1 MIRKLI
7 IPLLIL
13 LFFIIAATLIESF
26 THNNFDQ
33 AEKSDTII
41 ILGGGDQ
48 GRVQQAAR
56 LYESGYADNVIITP
70 VEERYTSEELVTILR
85 HYGFSEED
93 ITVEEES
100 TSTYSNAQETIEIMD
115 SKNFDSA
122 LVVTS
127 DYHIKR
133 SKIAFERVN
142 DESKEFHYI
151 AATNLE
157 GEKWHER
164 EDAYKH
170 WFNEFIKVWGYRLGL
185 YKFLG

>member
-1 MIRKLI
+1 MIKKII

-13 LFFIIAATLIESF
+13 FILTATLIESF
-26 THNNFDQ
+26 NHDYFDQ
-33 AEKSDTII
+33 PEKSDTII

-48 GRVQQAAR
+48 GRVQQAAD
-56 LYESGYADNVIITP
+56 LYQSGYADNVIITP
-70 VEERYTSEELVTILR
+70 VEERYTSAELITILR
-85 HYGFSEED
+85 HYGFNEED

-100 TSTYSNAQETIEIMD
+100 TSTYSNAEKTIEILD

-133 SKIAFERVN
+133 AKIAFERLN
-142 DESKEFHYI
+142 DGSKDFHYI
-151 AATNLE
+151 PATNLG

-164 EDAYKH
+164 EDANKH

-185 YKFLG
+185 YKFFD

>member
-1 MIRKLI
+1 MKKKII

-13 LFFIIAATLIESF
+13 LTFISVAILVDSLNH
-26 THNNFDQ
+26 THSDQ
-33 AEKSDTII
+33 LAKSDTII

-70 VEERYTSEELVTILR
+70 VEGRYTSEELITILR
-85 HYGFSEED
+85 HYGFAEED

-100 TSTYSNAQETIEIMD
+100 TSTYSNAQKTIEIMNRN
-115 SKNFDSA
+115 NFDSA
-122 LVVTS
+122 LIVTS
-127 DYHIKR
+127 DYHMKR
-133 SKIAFERVN
+133 AKIAFDRLN

-151 AATNLE
+151 PATNLA

-164 EDAYKH
+164 EDAHIH
-170 WFNEFIKVWGYRLGL
+170 WFNEFLKVWGYRLGL
-185 YKFLG
+185 YKFFG

>member
-1 MIRKLI
+1 MRKKI
-7 IPLLIL
+7 IILLLIL
-13 LFFIIAATLIESF
+13 LIFILVATLLDSLNY
-26 THNNFDQ
+26 TYNDQ
-33 AEKSDTII
+33 PKQSDTII

-70 VEERYTSEELVTILR
+70 VEERYTSEELITILR
-85 HYGFSEED
+85 HYGFDEGD

-100 TSTYSNAQETIEIMD
+100 TSTYSNAEKTIEIME
-115 SKNFDSA
+115 SKDFDSA

-133 SKIAFERVN
+133 SKITFERLN
-142 DESKEFHYI
+142 DGSKEFHYI
-151 AATNLE
+151 PATNLA
-157 GEKWHER
+157 GEKWYER
-164 EDAYKH
+164 EDAHIH

-185 YKFLG
+185 YKFFG

>member
-1 MIRKLI
+1 MTKKII
-7 IPLLIL
+7 IPFLAILVLI
-13 LFFIIAATLIESF
+13 TVLIVFESF
-26 THNNFDQ
+26 NHDDFDQ
-33 AEKSDTII
+33 HEKSDTII

-85 HYGFSEED
+85 HYGFSEDD

-100 TSTYSNAQETIEIMD
+100 TSTYSNAEKTIEIME
-115 SKNFDSA
+115 SKDFDSA

-133 SKIAFERVN
+133 SKIAFERLN
-142 DESKEFHYI
+142 DGSKEFHYI
-151 AATNLE
+151 PATNLA
-157 GEKWHER
+157 GEEWYER
-164 EDAYKH
+164 EDAHKH

-185 YKFLG
+185 YKFFG

>member
-13 LFFIIAATLIESF
+13 FILTATLIESF
-26 THNNFDQ
+26 NHDDFDQ
-33 AEKSDTII
+33 SEKSDTII

-48 GRVQQAAR
+48 GRVQQAAD
-56 LYESGYADNVIITP
+56 LYKTGYADNVIITP
-70 VEERYTSEELVTILR
+70 VEERYNSQELITILT
-85 HYGFSEED
+85 HYGFNEED
-93 ITVEEES
+93 ITVEEKS
-100 TSTYSNAQETIEIMD
+100 TSTYSNAEETIKLMENKD
-115 SKNFDSA
+115 FDSA

-133 SKIAFERVN
+133 AKIAFERLN
-142 DESKEFHYI
+142 DGSKDFHYI
-151 AATNLE
+151 PATNLG

-164 EDAYKH
+164 EDAHKY

-185 YKFLG
+185 YKFFG